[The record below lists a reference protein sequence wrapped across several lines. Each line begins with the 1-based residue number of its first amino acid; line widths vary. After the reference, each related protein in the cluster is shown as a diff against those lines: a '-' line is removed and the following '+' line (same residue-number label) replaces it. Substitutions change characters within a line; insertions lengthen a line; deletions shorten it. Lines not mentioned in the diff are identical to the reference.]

1 MASKSMA
8 LDVLVRLRD
17 QLSSPMRRL
26 TGNLQKLT
34 GFARR
39 IGVLGTAVAAISFM
53 GPVQEAAAFQQQLL
67 DIAGTAELSG
77 KAAFDFAA
85 KAKVEY
91 EELALVIGQASETI
105 AAGAGQM
112 IAAGVD
118 QKLIDATIGDIGR
131 AATAANA
138 EFSDMAGV
146 GTAMLNN
153 LKLPADQMRDSL
165 GALVIAGKEGS
176 FELKDM
182 AQHFPRLTSQVAK
195 FGVKGRE
202 AVNFLGSALQ
212 IAMKGTSDP
221 SIAANNLSNFL
232 SKALSERTIK
242 NFAGMGVDIQA
253 VMLDAASKGINPLEA
268 MLQKV
273 GKLTGV
279 GEEQIGKYMKA
290 AEKNGLKG
298 AEALA
303 YVRQQLEAIGAASKV
318 SELFSDQ
325 QVLDF
330 IVPFMANVQEYKDI
344 KEKVA
349 AATGAA
355 IDTDFETQM
364 AGMNRQL
371 TILNEIGTQSIR
383 EVGFAF
389 GEWLPT
395 INEWLLAGIR
405 WVRQI
410 DQATGGWMKTL
421 LTGAGGV
428 VLLVTALGAL
438 GLVLPIIGAGL
449 GAIGALIG
457 VILSPLGVVIG
468 LLAGAGVLIAKN
480 WDKVAP
486 RLMKF
491 WDGLKDRAS
500 KAWEGTKRLWGQ
512 AQPYLSRVWSR
523 VSDGAV
529 RAWNY
534 VADAAPRA
542 WSRISNGAR
551 SIFANINFDSLKVGS
566 LKVLEGVFNG
576 LQTAWTALKDI
587 GKGIEPS
594 LAPIG
599 ESLKRT
605 FGHMGDTWNNLKD
618 LGSALG
624 TLASNLMQL
633 VGFDTSKMSGFARTM
648 GEWLGKL
655 ELLKFTGLEKIWQGI
670 SALTKGL
677 AELANWAAGKQQMPN
692 WLEIFPD
699 YAGRAVNVIATGVEK
714 LLNLLSAP
722 IQIPA
727 LAWDMLSSGFDAV
740 KDKII
745 TGIQTIIDKLQWLAG
760 VMKNI
765 WSGSTV
771 QPGQALPNGS
781 TSNGSRDSTMDD
793 YLKGPTLR
801 PSAPANSNE
810 PEKRASLSTPT
821 RLAAVAGP
829 AQSVNV
835 GGDIRIKVDGPG
847 RLASAT
853 PDNKNVGLTTDRG
866 RVIGRA

>member
-39 IGVLGTAVAAISFM
+39 IGILGTAVAAISFM
-53 GPVQEAAAFQQQLL
+53 GPVQEAAAFQQQLI

-91 EELALVIGQASETI
+91 EELALAIGQASETI

-449 GAIGALIG
+449 GAIGALVG
-457 VILSPLGVVIG
+457 VILSPLGIVIG

-605 FGHMGDTWNNLKD
+605 FGHMGDTWNNLKE

-677 AELANWAAGKQQMPN
+677 AELANWAAGKQEMPD
-692 WLEIFPD
+692 WARIFPKT
-699 YAGRAVNVIATGVEK
+699 ATFVVSSLASGVEK
-714 LLNLLSAP
+714 LWSFLKMP
-722 IQIPA
+722 IELPV
-727 LAWDMLSSGFDAV
+727 LAWDALAAGFEPVYNKIKGWLDGIVSAVNAV
-740 KDKII
+740 KQAILGVPTEMKDFNGQI
-745 TGIQTIIDKLQWLAG
+745 TGKDARG
-760 VMKNI
+760 
-765 WSGSTV
+765 
-771 QPGQALPNGS
+771 ALNG
-781 TSNGSRDSTMDD
+781 NLVVPPLPE
-793 YLKGPTLR
+793 LKRPT
-801 PSAPANSNE
+801 PANGNN
-810 PEKRASLSTPT
+810 PDQRASLSTPT

-853 PDNKNVGLTTDRG
+853 SDNKNVGLTTDRG

>member
-1 MASKSMA
+1 MASKTMA

-39 IGVLGTAVAAISFM
+39 IGVLGTAIAAISFM

-85 KAKVEY
+85 KAKVQY
-91 EELALVIGQASETI
+91 EDLALAVGQMSETV

-118 QKLIDATIGDIGR
+118 RSLIDATLGDIGR

-146 GTAMLNN
+146 TTSLLNN
-153 LKLPADQMRDSL
+153 LKVPADQIKDSL
-165 GALVIAGKEGS
+165 GALVMAGKAGS

-182 AQHFPRLTSQVAK
+182 AKYFPQLTSQAAK

-202 AVNFLGSALQ
+202 AVNFLASSLQ
-212 IAMKGTSDP
+212 IAMKGASDP
-221 SIAANNLSNFL
+221 SVAANNFNNFL
-232 SKALSERTIK
+232 SKALAPMTQK
-242 NFAGMGVDIQA
+242 NFAKMGVDIQA
-253 VMLDAASKGINPLEA
+253 VMQDAASKGINPLEA

-273 GKLTGV
+273 GKLTGI
-279 GEEQIGKYMKA
+279 GENDIAKYMKA

-298 AEALA
+298 ADAVA
-303 YVRQQLEAIGAASKV
+303 AVRQQLEAIGAAGKV
-318 SELFSDQ
+318 GKLFGDQ

-330 IVPFMANVQEYKDI
+330 LIPFLANVDEYKDI
-344 KEKVA
+344 KRSVA

-355 IDTDFETQM
+355 IDADFETQM
-364 AGMNRQL
+364 AGDNRQL
-371 TILNEIGTQSIR
+371 AIFREIGTQSVR
-383 EVGFAF
+383 EVGSAFAS
-389 GEWLPT
+389 WLPT
-395 INEWLLAGIR
+395 INPLLMSGIR
-405 WVRQI
+405 ALREF
-410 DQATGGWMKTL
+410 DQATGGWVKTL

-428 VLLVTALGAL
+428 VLLVGALGAL
-438 GLVLPIIGAGL
+438 GVALPIIGAGI

-457 VILSPLGVVIG
+457 VLLSPLGILIG

-480 WDKVAP
+480 WDKVKPA
-486 RLMKF
+486 LMKF

-529 RAWNY
+529 RAWNWI
-534 VADAAPRA
+534 ADAAPRA

-551 SIFANINFDSLKVGS
+551 SIFANINFDNLKAGS

-605 FGHMGDTWNNLKD
+605 FGHMGDTWNNLKQ

-624 TLASNLMQL
+624 TLASNLLQL
-633 VGFDTSKMSGFARTM
+633 VGFDTGKLGGFAQTM
-648 GEWLGKL
+648 GEWIGKL
-655 ELLKFTGLEKIWQGI
+655 ELIKFTGLEKIWQGI

-677 AELANWAAGKQQMPN
+677 ADLASWAAGTQAMPD
-692 WLEIFPD
+692 WAKWFPET
-699 YAGRAVNVIATGVEK
+699 AGYLVGNLASSVEK
-714 LLNLLSAP
+714 LWGFLKTP
-722 IQIPA
+722 IELPV
-727 LAWDMLSSGFDAV
+727 LAWDALAAGFEPVYNKIKGWLDSIVGAVQAV
-740 KDKII
+740 KAAILGVPDDVQNFNGQI
-745 TGIQTIIDKLQWLAG
+745 TGKDARG
-760 VMKNI
+760 
-765 WSGSTV
+765 
-771 QPGQALPNGS
+771 ALNG
-781 TSNGSRDSTMDD
+781 NLVVPPMPE
-793 YLKGPTLR
+793 LKR
-801 PSAPANSNE
+801 PPSANSNE
-810 PEKRASLSTPT
+810 PEKRASLETPT
-821 RLAAVAGP
+821 RMAAIP
-829 AQSVNV
+829 SSQQSVNV

-847 RLASAT
+847 KVVGGSS
-853 PDNKNVGLTTDRG
+853 DNKRVPITTDRG
-866 RVIGRA
+866 RSVGLA

>member
-39 IGVLGTAVAAISFM
+39 IGILGTAVAAISFM

-457 VILSPLGVVIG
+457 VILSPLGIVIG

-551 SIFANINFDSLKVGS
+551 SIFANINFDSLKVSS
-566 LKVLEGVFNG
+566 LKVLQSVFNG
-576 LQTAWTALKDI
+576 LKTAWDDLKEI
-587 GKGIEPS
+587 GSGIEPS

-599 ESLKRT
+599 ESLRSA
-605 FGHMGDTWNNLKD
+605 FASMGDTWNSLKE

-624 TLASNLMQL
+624 LLGTNLMKL
-633 VGFDTSKMSGFARTM
+633 AGFKTSDGSLKTIGNFIGELGQIGGKGIELFA
-648 GEWLGKL
+648 KS
-655 ELLKFTGLEKIWQGI
+655 I
-670 SALTKGL
+670 SIVVQGL
-677 AELANWAAGKQQMPN
+677 ADLAKWAATGEKPN
-692 WLEIFPD
+692 WISIFPD
-699 YAGRAVNVIATGVEK
+699 AAGQAVNLLATGVEK
-714 LLNLLSAP
+714 LWSLLTTP

-727 LAWDMLSSGFDAV
+727 LAWDMLSSGFDV
-740 KDKII
+740 VRDKIMS
-745 TGIQTIIDKLQWLAG
+745 GIDTILAKLQSLAAAI
-760 VMKNI
+760 KSL
-765 WSGSTV
+765 WSGATV

-781 TSNGSRDSTMDD
+781 TSNGNRDSTMDD

-801 PSAPANSNE
+801 PSSPANSNE

-853 PDNKNVGLTTDRG
+853 SDNKNVGLTTDRG